1 MDAQAVTTHVK
12 MYTDQSSLP
21 FATTLTLSLSATR
34 EVHTS
39 SSVKDLIVATPG
51 VVDSQWE
58 GTYDKETGGIL
69 KVRSELGEPIHKIA
83 THGVKLWK

>member
-1 MDAQAVTTHVK
+1 MVFSQFLSTVSMFASRVT
-12 MYTDQSSLP
+12 
-21 FATTLTLSLSATR
+21 ANR